1 LKLSGV
7 AVALLSLAIVASPA
21 TAADLPST
29 PRLAQDSRPAVN
41 FQPDGTIRHVASGF
55 VFPMKL
61 ATLEF
66 EKEHVFSPEDVSAR
80 YGQSTLTDPWLD
92 LYIYPAAGTLDT
104 EAAEIGQIIVDHYS
118 ATAVAQ
124 VRPLPPSAA
133 DGRIQWYRGSIQG
146 QEIITGFVLVRR
158 GGWAMKVRMTSPA
171 AAGGDAIERLVAAV
185 AEVPWEWV
193 PVQAPPIPDK
203 ITVRR

>member
-1 LKLSGV
+1 MKPSGI
-7 AVALLSLAIVASPA
+7 AVAFFGLAIVASPA
-21 TAADLPST
+21 AGADVRATSF
-29 PRLAQDSRPAVN
+29 LAQESSSVVN
-41 FQPDGTIRHVASGF
+41 AQPDGTVRHSASGF
-55 VFPMKL
+55 AFPTKL

-66 EKEHVFSPEDVSAR
+66 EKEHIFGPDDVSAR

-92 LYIYPAAGTLDT
+92 LYIYPAAGTLDA
-104 EAAEIGQIIVDHYS
+104 EAAEIGQIIVDRYS

-133 DGRIQWYRGSIQG
+133 DGRMQWYRGSIQG

-171 AAGGDAIERLVAAV
+171 AAGGDAIERLAAAI
-185 AEVPWEWV
+185 AEVPWEWT
-193 PVQAPPIPDK
+193 PAQAPAIPDK
-203 ITVRR
+203 ITATR